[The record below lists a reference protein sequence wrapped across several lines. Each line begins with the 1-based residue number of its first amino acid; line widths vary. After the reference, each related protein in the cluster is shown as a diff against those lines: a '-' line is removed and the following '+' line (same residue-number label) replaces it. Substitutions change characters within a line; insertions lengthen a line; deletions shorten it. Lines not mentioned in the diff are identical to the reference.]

1 MNNAVLG
8 ILASGRGSDLQS
20 IIDAVEKGQIK
31 AKIGVV
37 LTDKPNVMSLERAEK
52 AGIPAICIDRKQCAD
67 RDEFEHK
74 LVDELRKHGVTLVI
88 LAGFMRILSPY
99 FVNEFKNCIMNIHPS
114 LLPSF
119 GGAHAHRDVL
129 AYGVKVSGCT
139 VHCRGC
145 FNEESWDFKAGKPFT
160 DETTEEILKALDS
173 KWVSGFSLLG
183 GDPFEPEHEETLVKL
198 LTTIRGRFPEKSVW
212 AWTGRTFEKI
222 ASSPLLPLI
231 DMLVDGPFIEKHK
244 MTKQGAWRGSDNQR
258 IIPLVCGKVDVI
270 ILTGGIAHNAALMEK
285 IRTRVA
291 FIAPVEVYPGGNEM
305 DSLAENGYAVLAG
318 EVKVKTYRPNRS

>member
-8 ILASGRGSDLQS
+8 VLASGRGSDLQS
-20 IIDAVEKGQIK
+20 IIDAVEKGPIK

-37 LTDKPNVMSLERAEK
+37 LTDKPNVMALERAEK

-67 RDEFEHK
+67 RDELEHK

-139 VHCRGC
+139 VH
-145 FNEESWDFKAGKPFT
+145 FV
-160 DETTEEILKALDS
+160 DEGMDSGPIIMQVAVPVLD
-173 KWVSGFSLLG
+173 
-183 GDPFEPEHEETLVKL
+183 DDTEETL
-198 LTTIRGRFPEKSVW
+198 
-212 AWTGRTFEKI
+212 
-222 ASSPLLPLI
+222 
-231 DMLVDGPFIEKHK
+231 
-244 MTKQGAWRGSDNQR
+244 
-258 IIPLVCGKVDVI
+258 
-270 ILTGGIAHNAALMEK
+270 AA
-285 IRTRVA
+285 RVLEQEH
-291 FIAPVEVYPGGNEM
+291 IVYPKVIE
-305 DSLAENGYAVLAG
+305 LYLAG
-318 EVKVKTYRPNRS
+318 KIHVNGRHVTIDE